1 MCGIRALGKYI
12 KLDLI
17 CTMGY
22 GLIATELFII
32 KICKMEMVAMLT
44 ATMIHMQD
52 MSLCRAILEHWRPP
66 MDKTTLERLWPGCK
80 MCKTASFA
88 PPAGLYCPWC
98 GTPRVAVAWVELM
111 KRLEVLYEHNA

>member
-1 MCGIRALGKYI
+1 
-12 KLDLI
+12 
-17 CTMGY
+17 
-22 GLIATELFII
+22 
-32 KICKMEMVAMLT
+32 
-44 ATMIHMQD
+44 
-52 MSLCRAILEHWRPP
+52 

-111 KRLEVLYEHNA
+111 KRLEVLQNERR

>member
-1 MCGIRALGKYI
+1 
-12 KLDLI
+12 
-17 CTMGY
+17 
-22 GLIATELFII
+22 
-32 KICKMEMVAMLT
+32 
-44 ATMIHMQD
+44 
-52 MSLCRAILEHWRPP
+52 

-98 GTPRVAVAWVELM
+98 GTPCVAVAWVEPM